1 MEGDARKRGSKP
13 NGRRH
18 EQTGAKQVEGDAS
31 KLEGERK
38 RMKVEKRG
46 MKIETRGMKGEK
58 MKGEILNGEKMKG
71 DILNGEK
78 TNGKTVKG
86 EKTNGKTVQG
96 EKIKA
101 GKIKG
106 GLWMGLTLCVLA
118 GAVLTPS
125 TAYAGS
131 RKVNVQLTDNGFTP
145 SNILAVVDQPIE
157 IHVVNT
163 GHRDHQFSI
172 PYYRI
177 YSRDLSPGATTDI
190 AFSPWTAG
198 HFDVMSDPSGNNHA
212 EFRGQFIVAGN
223 PS

>member
-58 MKGEILNGEKMKG
+58 MKGEILNGEK
-71 DILNGEK
+71 
-78 TNGKTVKG
+78 TNGKILK
-86 EKTNGKTVQG
+86 G

-101 GKIKG
+101 GRMKAR
-106 GLWMGLTLCVLA
+106 LWMGLALCVLA

-131 RKVNVQLTDNGFTP
+131 RKVNVQLTDNGFNP

>member
-58 MKGEILNGEKMKG
+58 MKGEILNGEK
-71 DILNGEK
+71 
-78 TNGKTVKG
+78 
-86 EKTNGKTVQG
+86 TNGKTVQG

-131 RKVNVQLTDNGFTP
+131 RKVNVQLTDNGFNP